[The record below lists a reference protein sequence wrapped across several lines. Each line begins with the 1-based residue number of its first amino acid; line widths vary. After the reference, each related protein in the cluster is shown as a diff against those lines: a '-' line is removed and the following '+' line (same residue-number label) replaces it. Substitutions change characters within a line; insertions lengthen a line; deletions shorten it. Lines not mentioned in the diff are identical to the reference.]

1 MLPWAVIMK
10 TKMGGTHNERNAKT
24 ILGIKPQC
32 TCKTHFKTLGI
43 MALPSQYIFYLML
56 YWLIICTIFF
66 FIVKYIIDL
75 KEIQGVYIVF

>member
-1 MLPWAVIMK
+1 
-10 TKMGGTHNERNAKT
+10 
-24 ILGIKPQC
+24 
-32 TCKTHFKTLGI
+32 

-75 KEIQGVYIVF
+75 QEIQGVYTVF